1 VASRSSSSGTR
12 RRAGAIFIA
21 PAAVFFAIFLLLP
34 VASVIALA
42 FSEWSGFSIDQIAWR
57 GVDNFRTLGNDS
69 IFDKALVH
77 TVLFVVFSTILL
89 NVVGLGLALLIN
101 TRVRGHDFLRVAMF
115 LPLGLSPAIAA
126 LIWQQILGP
135 YGFVN
140 LAVGKTGLGLT
151 DKPISFLGDPQ
162 LAFAT
167 VIGIAIWQYSG
178 YNMLLYYAGL
188 QSLPAERLE
197 AAAIDGAGWFS
208 RLRYVVVPYLR
219 PVIAVVVVLN
229 LIGGWKVFELIYVL
243 TGGGPNRATEVLST
257 YLFQQAFEFSRVGY
271 ASTFAVVII
280 ALAMISAVMRSR
292 ISGEVA

>member
-1 VASRSSSSGTR
+1 MSARSSPAIG
-12 RRAGAIFIA
+12 RRAGAIFVA
-21 PAAVFFAIFLLLP
+21 PATAFFALFLLLP
-34 VASVIALA
+34 VVAVIGLA
-42 FSEWSGFSIDQIAWR
+42 FTEWSGFNIDQIAWR
-57 GVDNFRTLGNDS
+57 GLSNFRTLGSDD
-69 IFDKALVH
+69 IFRTALVH
-77 TVLFVVFSTILL
+77 TVLFVVFSTIFL
-89 NVVGLGLALLIN
+89 NVVGLALALLIN
-101 TRVRGHDFLRVAMF
+101 SRVRGHDFLRVAMF

-140 LAVGKTGLGLT
+140 LALGRDGLGLT
-151 DKPISFLGDPQ
+151 HKPIGFLGDPN

-167 VIGIAIWQYSG
+167 VVAIAIWQYSG

-197 AAAIDGAGWFS
+197 AAAIDGAGAWS
-208 RLRYVVVPYLR
+208 RFRYVIVPYLR

-257 YLFQQAFEFSRVGY
+257 YLFQQAFEFSKVGY
-271 ASTFAVVII
+271 ASTFAVVIV
-280 ALAMISAVMRSR
+280 ALATVSALARRR

>member
-1 VASRSSSSGTR
+1 M
-12 RRAGAIFIA
+12 
-21 PAAVFFAIFLLLP
+21 LLP
-34 VASVIALA
+34 VAAVVALA
-42 FSEWSGFSIDQIAWR
+42 FTEWSGFTINQIAWR
-57 GVDNFRTLGNDS
+57 GVANFRTLGGDS
-69 IFDKALVH
+69 IFSKALVH
-77 TVLFVVFSTILL
+77 TVLFVVFSTVLL
-89 NVVGLGLALLIN
+89 NVVGLALAMLIN

-151 DKPISFLGDPQ
+151 NQPIGFLGDPR

-167 VIGIAIWQYSG
+167 VVGIAVWQYSG

-188 QSLPAERLE
+188 QSLPDERLE
-197 AAAIDGAGWFS
+197 AAAIDGAGAFN
-208 RLRYVVVPYLR
+208 RLRYVVIPFLR

-229 LIGGWKVFELIYVL
+229 LIGGWKVFDLIYVL

-257 YLFQQAFEFSRVGY
+257 YLFQQAFEFSKVGY
-271 ASTFAVVII
+271 ASTFAVVIL
-280 ALAMISAVMRSR
+280 ALAITSALMRSR
-292 ISGEVA
+292 ISGEGMT

>member
-1 VASRSSSSGTR
+1 VSSSGRPIT
-12 RRAGAIFIA
+12 RRAGALFIA
-21 PAAVFFAIFLLLP
+21 PAAAFFAVFMLLP
-34 VASVIALA
+34 VIAVIGLA
-42 FSEWSGFSIDQIAWR
+42 FTEWTGFSLGQIAWK
-57 GVDNFRTLGNDS
+57 GVGNFRTLASDEVFS
-69 IFDKALVH
+69 KALVH
-77 TVLFVVFSTILL
+77 TVLFVAFSTVLL
-89 NVVGLGLALLIN
+89 NVFGLALALLVHS
-101 TRVRGHDFLRVAMF
+101 RVRGHDFLRVAMF

-140 LAVGKTGLGLT
+140 LTLGRDGLGVIH
-151 DKPISFLGDPQ
+151 KPIGFLGQPN

-167 VIGIAIWQYSG
+167 LIGVALWQYSG

-197 AAAIDGAGWFS
+197 AAAIDGAGWLN

-229 LIGGWKVFELIYVL
+229 LIGGWKVFELVYVL
-243 TGGGPNRATEVLST
+243 TGGGPNRSTEVLST

-271 ASTFAVVII
+271 ASSFALVII
-280 ALAMISAVMRSR
+280 ALATISALARSR
-292 ISGEVA
+292 ISGTVT

>member
-1 VASRSSSSGTR
+1 MSSSGSGTR

-21 PAAVFFAIFLLLP
+21 PAAAFFAVFLLLP
-34 VASVIALA
+34 VAAVVALA

-57 GVDNFRTLGNDS
+57 GVDNFRALGGDS
-69 IFDKALVH
+69 VFDKSLVH
-77 TVLFVVFSTILL
+77 TVLFVVFSTVLL
-89 NVVGLGLALLIN
+89 NIVGLGLAMLIN

-140 LAVGKTGLGLT
+140 LSVGETGLGLT
-151 DKPISFLGDPQ
+151 DKPINFLGDPK

-167 VIGIAIWQYSG
+167 VIGIAVWQYSG

-280 ALAMISAVMRSR
+280 SLAMISAVMRSR